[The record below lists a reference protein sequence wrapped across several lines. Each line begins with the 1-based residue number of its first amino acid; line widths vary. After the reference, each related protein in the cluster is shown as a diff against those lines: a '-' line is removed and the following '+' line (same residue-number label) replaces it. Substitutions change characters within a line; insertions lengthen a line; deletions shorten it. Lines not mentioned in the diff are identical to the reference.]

1 MLERISLNGVAA
13 AACVLLVPLFAV
25 GWLTREDP
33 ADKPYLRI
41 LGGGFIFNYRV
52 ADVYYGF
59 TAIVQRPLPTGTVIE
74 AAFEDPAGGPAHV
87 VRQRMGGPETARF
100 ALRSPPVR
108 GVEAGKPYH
117 VTLRIL
123 DREEK
128 QLIWAHEMDF
138 RSQISD
144 RVVPDQPLTI
154 GPGYA
159 RNPASGEAAGTLP
172 RGRTN

>member
-1 MLERISLNGVAA
+1 MLERLLSLKGLVI
-13 AACVLLVPLFAV
+13 AACALLVPLGIV

-33 ADKPYLRI
+33 NDKPLLRI

-52 ADVYYGF
+52 SDVYYGF
-59 TAIVQRPLPTGTVIE
+59 TAVVQRPLPTGSVVE

-87 VRQRMGGPETARF
+87 VRQRMGGAEMGRF

-117 VTLRIL
+117 VAIRVR

-128 QLIWAHEMDF
+128 QLLWAHGVDF
-138 RSQISD
+138 VSQISD
-144 RVVPDQPLTI
+144 DVVPDEPLTI

-159 RNPASGEAAGTLP
+159 RNPRAG
-172 RGRTN
+172 G

>member
-1 MLERISLNGVAA
+1 MLERISFRGVIA
-13 AACVLLVPLFAV
+13 AACLLLVPLFAV

-33 ADKPYLRI
+33 GDRPYLRI

-59 TAIVQRPLPTGTVIE
+59 TAVVQRPLPTGSVVE
-74 AAFEDPAGGPAHV
+74 AAFDDPGGGPAHL
-87 VRQRMGGPETARF
+87 VRQRIGGPEMTRF
-100 ALRSPPVR
+100 MMRSPPVR

-117 VTLRIL
+117 VAIRIL

-128 QLIWAHEMDF
+128 EVLWSHGTDF

-144 RVVPDQPLTI
+144 DVVPDVPLTI

-159 RNPASGEAAGTLP
+159 RNPQAG
-172 RGRTN
+172 G